1 MIQKKYMIK
10 GKHVFCLLRG
20 NHLTIATKRQL
31 LWNQLRKQSLL
42 DEKPSDF
49 YQVTKDQLGLHS
61 TDYWT
66 PYLSVWSRLGS
77 YDSKKMFES
86 INNGKDIVRT
96 HAFRTTVHVMH
107 IDNLSMILSATG
119 PSLFRAYRNDKY
131 RKIDQLSDKE
141 IEDMLDQVKAAL
153 EEGPLRTSELKKKVP
168 KIGAHVR
175 SALLMLMAR
184 GEVVRARA
192 NHARSNLTSYA
203 LLEKWVHGFKLERIE
218 EKEAI
223 TQLIRC
229 HIDRFGPVSIDDIAW
244 WLRQNKT
251 VVSNAIQSF
260 SDDVVS
266 INEGSMEKFM
276 LREDLETASSLSVP
290 TESLVWFIPYEDHF
304 LKAFIDRTGVIS
316 EDIQSKLFPADRR
329 HYWPSNPEAPRKM
342 PSKGIRS
349 TGEVRPSI
357 WLNGQ
362 VVGRW
367 ELDDDEDLMKVVT
380 SLYSKTTK
388 SQESEIEKVRVQLE
402 DFINGSMLPI
412 SRG

>member
-1 MIQKKYMIK
+1 VIQKGYLIK
-10 GKHVFCLLRG
+10 GKLAFCSSRV
-20 NHLTIATKRQL
+20 NHLTTATKEQL
-31 LWNQLRKQSLL
+31 LWNQLRKQSFL
-42 DEKPSDF
+42 DEKPANF
-49 YQVTKDQLGLHS
+49 YEVVKEQLGLHS

-86 INNGKDIVRT
+86 INNGRDIVRT

-107 IDNLSMILSATG
+107 IDNLSLIISATG

-141 IEDMLDQVKAAL
+141 IEDMLDQVREAL

-218 EKEAI
+218 EKDAI

-229 HIDRFGPVSIDDIAW
+229 HIDRFGPVSVDDIAW
-244 WLRQNKT
+244 WLRQTKT
-251 VVSNAIQSF
+251 TVSNAIQSF
-260 SDDVVS
+260 SDDVIS
-266 INEGSMEKFM
+266 INEGSIEKFM

-290 TESLVWFIPYEDHF
+290 AEDLVWFIPYEDHF
-304 LKAFIDRTGVIS
+304 LKAFIDRTGVIA
-316 EDIQSKLFPADRR
+316 ENIQPKLFPAYKR

-342 PSKGIRS
+342 PSKGIRA

-362 VVGRW
+362 VIGRW
-367 ELDDDEDLMKVVT
+367 ELDDDKGLMKVVT
-380 SLYSKTTK
+380 SLYTKITK
-388 SQESEIEKVRVQLE
+388 SQEDEIELVREHLE
-402 DFINGSMLPI
+402 EFINSSLLPI
-412 SRG
+412 SVG